1 MLNVCRQFTY
11 SQVPHAI
18 NLNRDLMLSDNPTKQ
33 AAVTTADKVFEQ
45 LQHAIVNGDMAAGSK
60 ISEPELSK
68 RYGISRSTLRE
79 ALNRLEKCQLIERK
93 ANVGSRVVDC
103 TIEGLLELYI
113 TREALEGMACR
124 QAALH
129 MTDAEIQH
137 MKDMLNKHASSKD
150 LQDGVAYYQEE
161 GDVDFHYKVILGTH
175 NKQLINI
182 ICGQL
187 YHLVRMYRC
196 QFGMNSPR
204 ASRAFSEHS
213 QIIQAISDRDG
224 ELAEMLMRR
233 HIAASRKNIE
243 KKIAQQELLIVNDNQ

>member
-1 MLNVCRQFTY
+1 MF
-11 SQVPHAI
+11 I
-18 NLNRDLMLSDNPTKQ
+18 DNPTKQ
-33 AAVTTADKVFEQ
+33 AVVTTADKVFEKIQ
-45 LQHAIVNGDMAAGSK
+45 LAIVEGEIPSGSK
-60 ISEPELSK
+60 ISEPELAK
-68 RYGISRSTLRE
+68 RYEISRSTLRE

-124 QAALH
+124 QAAQN
-129 MTDAEIQH
+129 MTNEEITYMQN
-137 MKDMLNKHASSKD
+137 MLAKHASVKA

-161 GDVDFHYKVILGTH
+161 GDLDFHYKIILGSH
-175 NKQLINI
+175 NQQLINL

-187 YHLVRMYRC
+187 YHLVRMYRF

-204 ASRAFSEHS
+204 ASRAFDEHS
-213 QIIQAISDRDG
+213 HIIQAICDRDG

-243 KKIAQQELLIVNDNQ
+243 KKIALQNNDVLTK